1 MSSKWK
7 SFDELE
13 NIKGTNSEKN
23 IHDMFPDFAEM
34 LAYFQVYPDRFIDY
48 ILPAD
53 STFKLYPFQR
63 IFLRVMGRFKKV
75 Y

>member
-7 SFDELE
+7 SFDDLE
-13 NIKGTNSEKN
+13 NIKGTNSNKN
-23 IHDMFPDFAEM
+23 ISEMLPEFAEM
-34 LAYFQVYPDRFIDY
+34 LSYFQVYPDRFIDY
-48 ILPAD
+48 ILPED

-63 IFLRVMGRFKKV
+63 VFLRIMARYKKI